1 MQDELE
7 RLLLALLCVISQ
19 FAAQP
24 ELDLATH
31 PGHLKPLGS
40 QGPVHPIDELTA
52 FPDSSTFYKRYTKA
66 SKPLLVKGGAKDS
79 PAYALW
85 TDEYLTGKE
94 EAKSEIVTVEYGKK
108 ENRTKGSKLYSMKE
122 FVEAYKKENIYLVAG
137 VPKYIMQ
144 DVLLPYSLRCGGY
157 QSQLVD
163 TVMWF
168 SSGGTKSVLHHD
180 NVDNINCLFAG
191 RKEMYFIE
199 YPKYKAQVNLD
210 HSEGGYSSV
219 DPDSVDLI
227 KYPGLKDVEFYFVQ
241 MEPGDCLYIP
251 YKWYHHVRSYDRN
264 IAVNV
269 WWAPLLQFNASDCH
283 QSINDEGLPTI
294 DKYQFEVLNKNKSDE
309 DDDDE
314 LSENMRI
321 FVSLLFSIPIGMI
334 MWKSIISVVTV
345 NLGNQ

>member
-1 MQDELE
+1 
-7 RLLLALLCVISQ
+7 
-19 FAAQP
+19 
-24 ELDLATH
+24 
-31 PGHLKPLGS
+31 
-40 QGPVHPIDELTA
+40 
-52 FPDSSTFYKRYTKA
+52 
-66 SKPLLVKGGAKDS
+66 
-79 PAYALW
+79 
-85 TDEYLTGKE
+85 
-94 EAKSEIVTVEYGKK
+94 
-108 ENRTKGSKLYSMKE
+108 
-122 FVEAYKKENIYLVAG
+122 
-137 VPKYIMQ
+137 
-144 DVLLPYSLRCGGY
+144 
-157 QSQLVD
+157 
-163 TVMWF
+163 
-168 SSGGTKSVLHHD
+168 
-180 NVDNINCLFAG
+180 
-191 RKEMYFIE
+191 
-199 YPKYKAQVNLD
+199 
-210 HSEGGYSSV
+210 V